1 MSTYLPYGR
10 WERID
15 PVTRCPRYY
24 ELRVVQDL
32 WGAWVLTKIW
42 GRRGSKRG
50 RVVHIPYDS
59 VDAAVGAY
67 QKSSDRRRR
76 RGYTPVAH

>member
-24 ELRVVQDL
+24 ELCVEQDL
-32 WGAWVLTKIW
+32 WGVWVLTKIW
-42 GRRGSKRG
+42 GRCGSARG
-50 RVVHIPYDS
+50 RVVHIPCDS
-59 VDAAVGAY
+59 VDAAISAY
-67 QKSSDRRRR
+67 QDGSSRRQR
-76 RGYTPVAH
+76 RGYSPVAH